1 MGKAKADQFL
11 SPEGHPRDRIIINE
25 SSEVPRE
32 GVFLSLNG
40 YPFLAKPNV
49 PIDLP
54 RPVRKMLDTRIRTEV
69 GMADDGTGRLTE
81 HVRHVRGFSYQLVKE
96 DVDKIEVPDSAV
108 EALRA

>member
-1 MGKAKADQFL
+1 MGKAKAEQFL

-49 PIDLP
+49 PIDIP
-54 RPVRKMLDTRIRTEV
+54 RPLRLMLDTRIRTEV
-69 GMADDGTGRLTE
+69 VMADDGTGKLTE
-81 HVRHVRGFSYQLVKE
+81 HTRHVRRFSYQLIKE
-96 DVDKIEVPDSAV
+96 DVGREEVPESAI
-108 EALRA
+108 AAMGG